1 MTYALGIDVG
11 TTQTA
16 AAVHRDGM
24 ASIVTLGT
32 RSATIASAVHISAD
46 GTVLVGDAALRRG
59 AVDPTRLA
67 REFKRRIGDPEPLL
81 LGGIPWSPSAITARL
96 LHAVIALVTDRE
108 GSAPSQ
114 IALTHP
120 ANWGP
125 YKTDLLREAAGLAG
139 LPDVVLLSEPEAA
152 AVHHASQARV
162 PIGSTI
168 AVYDLGGGTFDAAVL
183 RSGPDGFQL
192 RGRPGGLERF
202 GGIDLDAAVLGH
214 VRRALGEVLTE
225 LDPNDPASLA
235 AMTRLR
241 DECAAAR
248 EALSADVEVAIP
260 VVLPNVMTEVRLTR
274 AELEAMVA
282 PALADTVST
291 MRQALRSAGVQ
302 PVDLDALLLVGGA
315 SRMPLVARLLTDE
328 LAIPVATDTHPKH
341 VVALGAARVA
351 ADGRATPMAWAAPV
365 AASPSGSLATPSD
378 APPVLPS
385 AGAPVGSSTADGNV
399 AARVARSSSRPTRRR
414 SRQGDVVGSVVIALL
429 CLTGLATWWFLRS
442 DDDSVASMDP
452 RSVRPSITSSS
463 VTTGAAATAVPIATT
478 ATTGAGG
485 TPQGNPP
492 AVTGS
497 GPVRLAIERDEV
509 GSLRVRWSIDEAL
522 LPAGSP
528 SALQVH
534 LFYDSQHP
542 ESAGANA
549 PEYGRDPGIY
559 YFVTDPTQVE
569 LVPSNLG
576 TDDNDATAL
585 CALVADDQFKTLD
598 PAAVTCVALPAP

>member
-59 AVDPTRLA
+59 VVDPTRLA

-96 LHAVIALVTDRE
+96 LHAVIDLVTDRE
-108 GSAPSQ
+108 GSVPSQ

-139 LPDVVLLSEPEAA
+139 LPHVVLLSEPEAA

-214 VRRALGEVLTE
+214 VRRALGEVLTD

-365 AASPSGSLATPSD
+365 AASPGGSLAATSD
-378 APPVLPS
+378 APPALPS
-385 AGAPVGSSTADGNV
+385 AGAPVGTSRIADDNV
-399 AARVARSSSRPTRRR
+399 AAPATRSTPRSARRR
-414 SRQGDVVGSVVIALL
+414 SRQGEVVGSVVIALL
-429 CLTGLATWWFLRS
+429 CLTGLATWWFLRA
-442 DDDSVASMDP
+442 DNEAAASADP
-452 RSVRPSITSSS
+452 RSVRPSTESPA
-463 VTTGAAATAVPIATT
+463 VATNATAPVAPT
-478 ATTGAGG
+478 APTAPTG
-485 TPQGNPP
+485 TPQASPP
-492 AVTGS
+492 ANVGS
-497 GPVRLAIERDEV
+497 GPVRLAIERDEI

-534 LFYDSQHP
+534 LFYDTQHP

-559 YFVTDPTQVE
+559 YVVTDPTQVE
-569 LVPSNLG
+569 LVPSHLG
-576 TDDNDATAL
+576 TDDDDATAL

-598 PAAVTCVALPAP
+598 PAAVTCVALPTP